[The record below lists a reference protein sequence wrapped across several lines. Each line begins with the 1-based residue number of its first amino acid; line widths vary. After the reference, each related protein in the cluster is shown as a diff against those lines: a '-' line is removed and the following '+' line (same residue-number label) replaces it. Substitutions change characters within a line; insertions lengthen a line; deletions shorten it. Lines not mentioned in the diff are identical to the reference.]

1 MKSKLSAAFVVAGYV
16 LAASP
21 AGAITII
28 IDPVATMSSLSGPV
42 LFDDFDSV
50 VDTSIGTITGGR
62 PQDPSHGTPPA
73 TGNFIIA
80 DGPLGSPFNVI
91 VTFTN
96 PVAYAGFAWG
106 TPDSINELQI
116 YDGSTLLGTFFGN
129 NFPSTPQETVYTN
142 ILAGPGE
149 AITGLVLSSTN
160 DLCCFETDNYLAS
173 INPVTIPVRTVPGP
187 IVGAGLP
194 GLIVAGGGLLGWRRR
209 RAQSNRW

>member
-1 MKSKLSAAFVVAGYV
+1 MKSKLSVALAAAWCV
-16 LAASP
+16 LAVSP
-21 AGAITII
+21 AIALTITY
-28 IDPVATMSSLSGPV
+28 DHFATMSSFPGPV
-42 LFDDFDSV
+42 LFDNFDTA
-50 VDTSIGTITGGR
+50 VDTTIGTITGGR

-80 DGPLGSPFNVI
+80 DGLLGSPFNVI

-106 TPDSINELQI
+106 TPDTINELDV

-129 NFPSTPQETVYTN
+129 NFPSTPQETVYFN

-160 DLCCFETDNYLAS
+160 DLCCFETDNYSAS
-173 INPVTIPVRTVPGP
+173 INPVSIPVRTVPGP

-194 GLIVAGGGLLGWRRR
+194 GLILADVSLLGWWRRR
-209 RAQSNRW
+209 QKIA